1 MPASLQVHQAGAST
15 PAGRVRLWA
24 QLMPLATIEP
34 ASGGPSLAAGAA
46 VCHAVSGYPW
56 RQLLQP
62 PPSKRSASTAASA
75 AAAPATDCA
84 CASRKQASGWFGWLR
99 WARHDSHAEHAGPSE
114 LAAAACTCPSGCDD
128 ADCCCNG
135 GPRRRQL
142 GSGPAMEWGAH
153 GEAGTAADSAGWE
166 ASWRSAAQHGVARG
180 RGAAEA
186 APLLCGPGSMQV
198 LRAPDHG
205 GLHSWAALPGAA
217 AAGAASQQQAQQH
230 GQEEGLSNEEV
241 REGVLVAETFLTP
254 PADGSKMQQQQQQI
268 VVDAALVEAVL
279 GPRRYEGH
287 NNAGGHGHQFLACVR
302 ARFSEPVQAPPVLP
316 AETRCKRRR
325 SQRFPAP
332 SCQPQLPTSPAPAR
346 VQSACRPPALP
357 RGWCGPQLA
366 ARCSTLSASAWA
378 RAALVDPAS

>member
-1 MPASLQVHQAGAST
+1 
-15 PAGRVRLWA
+15 
-24 QLMPLATIEP
+24 
-34 ASGGPSLAAGAA
+34 
-46 VCHAVSGYPW
+46 
-56 RQLLQP
+56 
-62 PPSKRSASTAASA
+62 
-75 AAAPATDCA
+75 
-84 CASRKQASGWFGWLR
+84 
-99 WARHDSHAEHAGPSE
+99 
-114 LAAAACTCPSGCDD
+114 
-128 ADCCCNG
+128 
-135 GPRRRQL
+135 
-142 GSGPAMEWGAH
+142 MEWGAH

-287 NNAGGHGHQFLACVR
+287 NNAERVSAPGTAAGLVWTAVGGKVQYIECICVGPGRAGRPGQLTLTGQLGDVLEESARIALSWVRAHAPALGLRGDASCPSRKWDVHIHLPAGAVPKDGPSAGVTLAAALVSLFTGKCVR
-302 ARFSEPVQAPPVLP
+302 ADAAMTGELTLRGLVLPVGGIKEKLLAAQAAGMARVLVPARNMPDVQAEVPAAVRQTLQVLP
-316 AETRCKRRR
+316 C
-325 SQRFPAP
+325 QRLEDVLKGAFDPP
-332 SCQPQLPTSPAPAR
+332 LEPQTD
-346 VQSACRPPALP
+346 
-357 RGWCGPQLA
+357 LA
-366 ARCSTLSASAWA
+366 APQA
-378 RAALVDPAS
+378 RL